1 MTLYHKARSAKI
13 ILSFRTPTE
22 GKDVIRTAV
31 FESKNLGAFA
41 CAAGDEASQLLASC
55 GSGIVLQE
63 GEGLGCMYLSLIHI

>member
-1 MTLYHKARSAKI
+1 LRLYHKARSAKI

-41 CAAGDEASQLLASC
+41 CAAGDEAARLVASC
-55 GSGIVLQE
+55 GSGIVLQA
-63 GEGLGCMYLSLIHI
+63 GEGLGCIT